1 MNLWLAISLVIAV
14 ISIYLL
20 PIEIYSVA
28 FKLTG
33 LSTSKV
39 RFQVG
44 SLFTGAGFTTSESEL
59 IANNPKRKKIAL
71 ACMYTG
77 HIFSVAFMGLVINV
91 IFSVIILV
99 TSAPEIPTFTEWCFI
114 VLYVCSWFLLLVLFS
129 DMLPLKEVMQNA
141 HLKDKYN
148 ITVGI
153 IKRKDEY
160 VFVDKDTIIKKA
172 IH

>member
-1 MNLWLAISLVIAV
+1 M
-14 ISIYLL
+14 
-20 PIEIYSVA
+20 A

-33 LSTSKV
+33 LSTSKI

-59 IANNPKRKKIAL
+59 IANNPKRRKIAL
-71 ACMYTG
+71 ACMHTG

-99 TSAPEIPTFTEWCFI
+99 TSAPEIPTFTEWYFI
-114 VLYVCSWFLLLVLFS
+114 VLYVCSGFLLLVLFS
-129 DMLPLKEVMQNA
+129 DILPLKEVMQMLTLRTNTTS
-141 HLKDKYN
+141 LSVLSKEKMN
-148 ITVGI
+148 MSSWI
-153 IKRKDEY
+153 
-160 VFVDKDTIIKKA
+160 KDTIIQKA